1 MLNRTGIMRAHGGGR
16 PQGQIYTNGFDE
28 GENRT
33 PTADVVVALKA
44 AVTERVTVLRRA
56 SALPSE
62 R

>member
-1 MLNRTGIMRAHGGGR
+1 MRAHGGGR